1 MPEEAD
7 SEKGD
12 IPNSRRE
19 FGMSPFSAQ
28 RTRHVPFFLLGQNVA
43 LDTATTPATE
53 RESMPESN
61 EMTGGE
67 ALVRMIQAHGGGR
80 MFGMGGFQL
89 LPFYDAAR
97 RLGLDHNLINDERS
111 AVFAADAYAK
121 VSGRVG
127 LADATLGPGATNLLT
142 GLVEGLNA
150 GSPMVVL
157 IGDANRD
164 HAGKNMTQETRQVEM
179 LRPAVK
185 ELLRVESVHRIPELM
200 RRAYDIATR
209 GRPGPVIVDVP
220 EDVCHGTWGFD
231 DEDFAP
237 HPWDRLVPALRCR
250 ADRESVAAAAELL
263 ARAQRP
269 LALCGGGMQI
279 SDACE
284 AMTAFARSHNIPVA
298 HTMSGKGAI
307 ACVEPLNAGLFGRYD
322 RIANQLIE
330 ESDCLLVIGCKLGE
344 IATKRYAVPPPG
356 KTLIHVEIVAEEMGR
371 TYRPTLCLWS
381 DARSAIEDLDEAL
394 SAHADTGADAR
405 AGYAAE
411 VKQRMDAWRESV
423 RERLESDESP
433 VSMARML
440 NEINALLP
448 EDGYLVADGGFAAH
462 WGGLL
467 FDSKRPGRQF
477 VPDRGLASIGY
488 GVPGAI
494 GAKLAAPDS
503 VVAAIT
509 GDGGFN
515 MSIGE
520 LETARRMGLGITMIV
535 VNNAASGYVKALQ
548 HLMYGEG
555 SYQSSDLAET
565 DYARVAEALGCRGF
579 RVEAPGELR
588 EALTAAFAER
598 AVPCVVDVVVTRDP
612 AKMLPAVDNRAVQAK
627 KGDRVA

>member
-1 MPEEAD
+1 MT
-7 SEKGD
+7 
-12 IPNSRRE
+12 I
-19 FGMSPFSAQ
+19 
-28 RTRHVPFFLLGQNVA
+28 
-43 LDTATTPATE
+43 
-53 RESMPESN
+53 SN

-67 ALVRMIQAHGGGR
+67 ALARMIQAHGGGN

-97 RLGLDHNLINDERS
+97 RLGLEHNLINDERA

-142 GLVEGLNA
+142 GLVEALNA

-157 IGDANRD
+157 VGDANRD

-185 ELLRVESVHRIPELM
+185 ELLRVEAVHRIPELM
-200 RRAYDIATR
+200 RRAYDVATR

-220 EDVCHGTWGFD
+220 EDVAHGTFGFAED
-231 DEDFAP
+231 DFAP
-237 HPWDRLVPALRCR
+237 LAGGRQVPALRCR
-250 ADRESVAAAAELL
+250 ADRESLASAAALL
-263 ARAQRP
+263 AHAKRP

-279 SDACE
+279 SDACD
-284 AMTAFARSHNIPVA
+284 AMTAFAARYNIPVA

-307 ACVEPLNAGLFGRYD
+307 PCVHPLNAGLFGRYD
-322 RIANQLIE
+322 RIANTLIE

-344 IATKRYAVPPPG
+344 IATKRYAVPGAG
-356 KTLIHVEIVAEEMGR
+356 KTLIHVDIVAEEMGR
-371 TYRPTLCLWS
+371 TYRPTLSLWS
-381 DARSAIEDLDEAL
+381 DARAAIEDLDDAMAE
-394 SAHADTGADAR
+394 GAGAQAAAR
-405 AGYAAE
+405 ADYAAE
-411 VKQRMDAWRESV
+411 IGQRMAAWRESV

-433 VSMARML
+433 VGMARML
-440 NEINALLP
+440 TEINARLP
-448 EDGYLVADGGFAAH
+448 DDGYLIADGGFAGH

-467 FDSKRPGRQF
+467 FDSKRAGRQF
-477 VPDRGLASIGY
+477 VPDRGFASIGY

-494 GAKLAAPDS
+494 GAKLAAPDK
-503 VVAAIT
+503 VVAALT

-515 MSIGE
+515 MMLGE
-520 LETARRMGLGITMIV
+520 LETARRMGLAITMIV

-555 SYQSSDLAET
+555 AYQSSDLAET
-565 DYARVAEALGCRGF
+565 NFAKVADAMGCRGF
-579 RVEAPGELR
+579 RVESPDQLGA
-588 EALTAAFAER
+588 AFDAAFAETSL
-598 AVPCVVDVVVTRDP
+598 PCVVDVVVTRDP
-612 AKMLPAVDNRAVQAK
+612 GKMLPAVDNRAVQAK